1 MRSQFAAPRKRRSRT
16 KQRIL
21 GAARELFAERG
32 YLETTMGAIA
42 KRAGVARATVYNN
55 FGDKV
60 DILAEIIR
68 NYMRGY
74 VEIGR
79 RLQERADPDHTVF
92 ELLEAMVLEAITWRI
107 ANADIRGAIDI
118 AKHTPSSGWEEA
130 NAEAD
135 AAMLGWIRA
144 IHEANGEEGLTRPGL
159 DIAFATKAVYS
170 MIESTLSGFDV
181 SASDREVREVAHQL
195 TLLHWHAIY
204 DLDPSRSPR
213 IGESHFS

>member
-1 MRSQFAAPRKRRSRT
+1 MSRTAAPRKRKGRT
-16 KQRIL
+16 KERIL

-32 YLETTMGAIA
+32 YLETTMAAIA
-42 KRAGVARATVYNN
+42 ERAEVARATVYNN
-55 FGDKV
+55 FDDKV

-68 NYMRGY
+68 EYMHGY

-79 RLQERADPDHTVF
+79 RLQDRADPDRTVF
-92 ELLEAMVLEAITWRI
+92 QLLEEMVLEAIQWRI

-118 AKHTPSSGWEEA
+118 ARHTPSSGWEEA

-144 IHEANGEEGLTRPGL
+144 IHEANGRRGLTRPGL
-159 DIAFATKAVYS
+159 DIAFATGAVYS

-181 SASDREVREVAHQL
+181 SATEREVRKVAHQL

-213 IGESHFS
+213 IGAIPLS